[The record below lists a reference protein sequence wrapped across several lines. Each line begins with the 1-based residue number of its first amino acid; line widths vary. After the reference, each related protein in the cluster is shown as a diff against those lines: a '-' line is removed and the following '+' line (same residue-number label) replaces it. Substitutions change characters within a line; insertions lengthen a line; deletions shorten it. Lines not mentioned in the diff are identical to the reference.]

1 MAKIGIFFGTNSGTT
16 RLVAKKIAKR
26 LGDAVA
32 DAPINVN
39 RISTHQFLSYDS
51 LILGTPSY
59 GDGQLPSGALGIKD
73 GSWQEFLALLEDAD
87 LSGKTIA
94 LYGLGDQVKY
104 KGNFANALGKLC
116 KFFRDRGA
124 KVVGQ
129 WSTEGYEFEA
139 SEALDGSKFCG
150 LVLDNDNQGML
161 TDKRIEEWSA
171 LVLSQLVR
179 VAA

>member
-1 MAKIGIFFGTNSGTT
+1 MSKIGIFFGTNSGTT
-16 RLVAKKIAKR
+16 RLVAKKIARK

-32 DAPINVN
+32 DAPLNVN
-39 RISTHQFLSYDS
+39 RISAHQFMLYDA

-59 GDGQLPSGALGIKD
+59 GDGQLPSSQLGIKD
-73 GSWQEFLALLEDAD
+73 GSWQEFLTLLQDAD
-87 LSGKTIA
+87 MSGKKIA

-104 KGNFANALGKLC
+104 KTNFANGLAKLC

-124 KVVGQ
+124 VVVGQ

-139 SEALDGSKFCG
+139 SEALDGNRFCG
-150 LVLDNDNQGML
+150 LVLDNDNQGVL

-171 LVLSQLVR
+171 QVVGQLLN
-179 VAA
+179 AAP